1 MTLDTNKCDGGV
13 RNTSGVTSME
23 MDMYEIRDALRII
36 GTSKARKFLTY
47 MKRDMQRGRFNPEK
61 YYERYL
67 EAGGEGELMEERV
80 SFLRGGK
87 GIKMREEKGKY
98 GKAN

>member
-1 MTLDTNKCDGGV
+1 
-13 RNTSGVTSME
+13 
-23 MDMYEIRDALRII
+23 
-36 GTSKARKFLTY
+36 
-47 MKRDMQRGRFNPEK
+47 MKSDMQRGRFNPEK